1 MKVSKSYKK
10 KGKSLGGSDSA
21 MLTVVGGQ
29 DDPTGYKPSVADV
42 IQYGGDGEYSAWIV
56 EDSEVEIPDHYHLVF
71 TAIHYLNVYDDYSL
85 VYKARADVI
94 NIYRA
99 GERGTIIQLLN
110 KVEESKN
117 P

>member
-42 IQYGGDGEYSAWIV
+42 I
-56 EDSEVEIPDHYHLVF
+56 
-71 TAIHYLNVYDDYSL
+71 
-85 VYKARADVI
+85 
-94 NIYRA
+94 
-99 GERGTIIQLLN
+99 
-110 KVEESKN
+110 
-117 P
+117 